1 MARRPTAAPAAAP
14 TGVTRAG
21 AYAEIETDAGTIR
34 VERGD
39 YVVIDDQ
46 GTRVMPPEVY
56 AVEFPDAP
64 EIELAEEA

>member
-1 MARRPTAAPAAAP
+1 MAKAKAAAPATAP